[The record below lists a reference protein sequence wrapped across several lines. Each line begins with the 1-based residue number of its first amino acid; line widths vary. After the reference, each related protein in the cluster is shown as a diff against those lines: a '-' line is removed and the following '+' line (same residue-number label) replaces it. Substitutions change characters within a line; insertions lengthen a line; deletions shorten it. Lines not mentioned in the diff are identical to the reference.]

1 MNNLGQKIF
10 HLLIIILT
18 TFLSSIFIAFNLSIY
33 NKEYND
39 LKEKFMI
46 INSTIQKNSYNPIFM
61 ENEVYVVIFNRAG
74 NIDKI
79 INYSSND
86 LTDSEIKELVINNV
100 NKINSKKIESLYTSD
115 YVFMETKEGN
125 LIMVNN
131 TSTKSY
137 LLKELFKSIL
147 VFITLETI
155 QVIISLNIT
164 KRIVKPVNEAFIR
177 QKQFIY
183 DASHELKTPIAIISA
198 SAEMLE
204 KNPKEK
210 KWLDNIKT
218 ENNRMNKLVISLLD
232 LSKSENIKENE
243 VYTNVNLSKV
253 IKNKALTFESLIYEN
268 SLELDVD
275 VVNDIMF
282 NCNEDRIKE
291 LLSILMDNA
300 IKHSLPNSQITV
312 KLSKEKNNIYLS
324 VKNKGKEIPVSERE
338 KIFERF
344 YRLDKSRN
352 RDDNRY
358 GIGLSIAKNIVINHN
373 GTISV
378 NCKDGY
384 TTFIV
389 NFKQK

>member
-61 ENEVYVVIFNRAG
+61 ENEVYVVIFNRTG

-164 KRIVKPVNEAFIR
+164 KRIVKPVNESFIR

-210 KWLDNIKT
+210 KWLENIKT

-275 VVNDIMF
+275 VANDIMF

-373 GTISV
+373 GTINV

>member
-61 ENEVYVVIFNRAG
+61 ENEVYVVIFNRMG

-86 LTDSEIKELVINNV
+86 LTDNEIKELVINNV

-164 KRIVKPVNEAFIR
+164 KRIVKPVNESFIR

-275 VVNDIMF
+275 VANDIMF

-300 IKHSLPNSQITV
+300 IKHSFPNSQITV

-324 VKNKGKEIPVSERE
+324 VKNKGKEIPISERE

-384 TTFIV
+384 TTFMV

>member
-61 ENEVYVVIFNRAG
+61 ENEVYVVIFNRMG

-210 KWLDNIKT
+210 KWLNNIKT

-275 VVNDIMF
+275 VANDIMF

-300 IKHSLPNSQITV
+300 IKHSFPNSQITV

>member
-74 NIDKI
+74 TIDKI

-147 VFITLETI
+147 VFIILETI

-210 KWLDNIKT
+210 KWLENIKT

>member
-147 VFITLETI
+147 VFIILETI

-183 DASHELKTPIAIISA
+183 DASHELKTPIAIIRA

-210 KWLDNIKT
+210 KWLENIKT

>member
-61 ENEVYVVIFNRAG
+61 ENEVYVVIFNRTG

-198 SAEMLE
+198 STEMLE

-210 KWLDNIKT
+210 KWLENIKT

-352 RDDNRY
+352 RDGNRY

>member
-18 TFLSSIFIAFNLSIY
+18 VFLSSIFVVFNLSIY

-39 LKEKFMI
+39 LKEKFMV

-61 ENEVYVVIFNRAG
+61 ENDVYVVVFNRDG
-74 NIDKI
+74 KIEKI
-79 INYSSND
+79 INYSTNNLTENEVND
-86 LTDSEIKELVINNV
+86 LVKAYK
-100 NKINSKKIESLYTSD
+100 KINTNRIESLYTSD
-115 YVFMETKEGN
+115 YVFMINNDGN
-125 LIMVNN
+125 LIIVNN
-131 TSTKSY
+131 TNTKSY
-137 LLKELFKSIL
+137 LLKELFESII
-147 VFITLETI
+147 VFILLETI
-155 QVIISLNIT
+155 QIIISLNIT
-164 KRIVKPVNEAFIR
+164 KKIVKPVNEAFIR

-198 SAEMLE
+198 SVEMLE

-218 ENNRMNKLVISLLD
+218 ENERMNKLVISLLD

-243 VYTNVNLSKV
+243 VYTNINISKV
-253 IKNKALTFESLIYEN
+253 IKNKALTFESIIYEN
-268 SLELDVD
+268 NLELVIDVD
-275 VVNDIMF
+275 KDIMF

-291 LLSILMDNA
+291 LLNILLDNA
-300 IKHSLPNSQITV
+300 IKHSLPNSEITV
-312 KLSKEKNNIYLS
+312 KLYKEKSNIYLS
-324 VKNKGKEIPVSERE
+324 VKNKGEEIPVNERE

-352 RDDNRY
+352 RNNNRY

>member
-18 TFLSSIFIAFNLSIY
+18 TFLFSIFIAFNLSIY

-61 ENEVYVVIFNRAG
+61 ENEVYVVIFNRTG

-86 LTDSEIKELVINNV
+86 LTDSEIKKLVINNV

-131 TSTKSY
+131 TSTKGY

-164 KRIVKPVNEAFIR
+164 KRIVKPVNESFIR

-275 VVNDIMF
+275 VVDDIMF

-324 VKNKGKEIPVSERE
+324 VKNKGKEIPISERE

-384 TTFIV
+384 TTFMV

>member
-61 ENEVYVVIFNRAG
+61 ENEVYVVIFNRTG

-198 SAEMLE
+198 STEMLE

-210 KWLDNIKT
+210 KWLENIKT
-218 ENNRMNKLVISLLD
+218 ENSRMNKLVISLLD

>member
-46 INSTIQKNSYNPIFM
+46 INSTIQKNSYNPICM
-61 ENEVYVVIFNRAG
+61 ENEVYVVIFNRTG

-164 KRIVKPVNEAFIR
+164 KRIVKPVNESFIR

-198 SAEMLE
+198 STEMLE

-210 KWLDNIKT
+210 KWLENIKT

-243 VYTNVNLSKV
+243 VYTSVNLSKV
-253 IKNKALTFESLIYEN
+253 IKNKALTFERLIYEN

-312 KLSKEKNNIYLS
+312 KLSKEKNNIYLA
-324 VKNKGKEIPVSERE
+324 VKNKGKEIPISERE

-373 GTISV
+373 GTINV

>member
-18 TFLSSIFIAFNLSIY
+18 TFLSSIFITFNLSIY

-61 ENEVYVVIFNRAG
+61 ENEVYVVIFNRTG

-164 KRIVKPVNEAFIR
+164 KRIVKPVNESFIR

-210 KWLDNIKT
+210 KWLNNIKT

-324 VKNKGKEIPVSERE
+324 VKNKGKEIPASERE

-352 RDDNRY
+352 RDSNRY

-373 GTISV
+373 GAINV

>member
-61 ENEVYVVIFNRAG
+61 ENEVYVVIFNRTG

-198 SAEMLE
+198 STEMLE

-210 KWLDNIKT
+210 KWLENIKT
-218 ENNRMNKLVISLLD
+218 ENSRMNKLVISLLD

-373 GTISV
+373 GTINV

>member
-61 ENEVYVVIFNRAG
+61 ENEVYVVIFNRTG

-86 LTDSEIKELVINNV
+86 LTDSEIKELVITNV

-164 KRIVKPVNEAFIR
+164 KRIVKPVNESFIR

-243 VYTNVNLSKV
+243 VYTSVNLSKV

-300 IKHSLPNSQITV
+300 IKHSLPNSQIIV

-324 VKNKGKEIPVSERE
+324 VKNKGKEIPISERE

-384 TTFIV
+384 TTFMV

>member
-61 ENEVYVVIFNRAG
+61 ENEVYVVIFNRTG

-147 VFITLETI
+147 VFIILETI

-164 KRIVKPVNEAFIR
+164 KRIVKPVNESFIR

-204 KNPKEK
+204 KNHKEK
-210 KWLDNIKT
+210 KWLNNIKT

-291 LLSILMDNA
+291 LLSILIDNA

-373 GTISV
+373 GTINV

>member
-61 ENEVYVVIFNRAG
+61 ENEVYVVIFNRTG

-164 KRIVKPVNEAFIR
+164 KRIVKPVNESFIR

-275 VVNDIMF
+275 VANDIMF

-352 RDDNRY
+352 RDSNRY

-384 TTFIV
+384 TTFMV

>member
-61 ENEVYVVIFNRAG
+61 ENEVYVVIFNRTG

-243 VYTNVNLSKV
+243 VYTSVNLSKV

-324 VKNKGKEIPVSERE
+324 VKNKGKEIPISERE

-373 GTISV
+373 GTINV

-384 TTFIV
+384 TTFMV

>member
-61 ENEVYVVIFNRAG
+61 ENEVYVVIFNRMG

-115 YVFMETKEGN
+115 YVFMETNEGN

-137 LLKELFKSIL
+137 LLKQLFKSIL

-243 VYTNVNLSKV
+243 VYTNVNLSKA

-275 VVNDIMF
+275 VANDIMF

-300 IKHSLPNSQITV
+300 IRYSLPNSQITV

-324 VKNKGKEIPVSERE
+324 VKNKGKEIPISERE

-352 RDDNRY
+352 RNDNRY

>member
-61 ENEVYVVIFNRAG
+61 ENEVYVVIFNRTG

-164 KRIVKPVNEAFIR
+164 KRIVKPVNESFIR

-243 VYTNVNLSKV
+243 VYTNANLSKV

-324 VKNKGKEIPVSERE
+324 VKNKGKEIPISERE

-384 TTFIV
+384 TTFMV

>member
-61 ENEVYVVIFNRAG
+61 ENEVYVVIFNRTG

-164 KRIVKPVNEAFIR
+164 KRIVKPVNESFIR

-210 KWLDNIKT
+210 KLLDNIKT

-243 VYTNVNLSKV
+243 VYTSVNLSKV

-268 SLELDVD
+268 SLELYVD

-324 VKNKGKEIPVSERE
+324 VKNKGKEIPISERE

-384 TTFIV
+384 TTFMV

>member
-61 ENEVYVVIFNRAG
+61 ENEVYVVIFNRTG

-210 KWLDNIKT
+210 KWLENIKT

-352 RDDNRY
+352 RDSNRY

-373 GTISV
+373 GAINV

>member
-61 ENEVYVVIFNRAG
+61 ENEVYVVIFNRTG

-268 SLELDVD
+268 SLELDID
-275 VVNDIMF
+275 VANDIMF

-352 RDDNRY
+352 RDGNRY

-384 TTFIV
+384 TTFMV

>member
-39 LKEKFMI
+39 LKEKFMV
-46 INSTIQKNSYNPIFM
+46 INSTIQKNSYNSIFM
-61 ENEVYVVIFNRAG
+61 ENEVYVVIFNKIG

-86 LTDSEIKELVINNV
+86 LTDSEIKKLVIDNV

-115 YVFMETKEGN
+115 YVFMETNEGN

-131 TSTKSY
+131 TNTKSY
-137 LLKELFKSIL
+137 LLKELFKSIF
-147 VFITLETI
+147 VFVILETI
-155 QVIISLNIT
+155 QIIISLNIT
-164 KRIVKPVNEAFIR
+164 KKIVKPVNEAFIR

-198 SAEMLE
+198 SVEMLE

-218 ENNRMNKLVISLLD
+218 ENERMNKLVISLLD

-253 IKNKALTFESLIYEN
+253 IKNKALTFESIIYEN
-268 SLELDVD
+268 SLELVIDVD
-275 VVNDIMF
+275 KDIMF

-291 LLSILMDNA
+291 LLNILIDNA
-300 IKHSLPNSQITV
+300 IKHSLPNSEITV
-312 KLSKEKNNIYLS
+312 KLYKEKSNIYLS
-324 VKNKGKEIPVSERE
+324 VKNKGEEIPVNERE

-352 RDDNRY
+352 RNNNRY

>member
-61 ENEVYVVIFNRAG
+61 ENEVYVVIFNRTG

-79 INYSSND
+79 INYSYND

-137 LLKELFKSIL
+137 LLKELFESIL

-243 VYTNVNLSKV
+243 VYTSVNLSKV

-384 TTFIV
+384 TTFMV

>member
-61 ENEVYVVIFNRAG
+61 ENEVYVVIFNRTG

-243 VYTNVNLSKV
+243 VYTSVNLSKV
-253 IKNKALTFESLIYEN
+253 IKNKVLTFESLIYEN

-324 VKNKGKEIPVSERE
+324 VKNKGKEIPISERE

-384 TTFIV
+384 TTFMV

>member
-61 ENEVYVVIFNRAG
+61 ENEVYVVIFNRKG

-164 KRIVKPVNEAFIR
+164 KRIVKPVNESFIR

-243 VYTNVNLSKV
+243 VYTSVKLSKV

-300 IKHSLPNSQITV
+300 IKYSLPNSQITV

-324 VKNKGKEIPVSERE
+324 VKNKGKEIPISERE

-384 TTFIV
+384 TTFTV

>member
-61 ENEVYVVIFNRAG
+61 ENEVYVVIFNRTG

-86 LTDSEIKELVINNV
+86 LTDSEIKKLVINNV

-164 KRIVKPVNEAFIR
+164 KRIVKPVNESFIR

-243 VYTNVNLSKV
+243 VYTSVNLSKV

-352 RDDNRY
+352 RDGNRY

-373 GTISV
+373 GAIRV

>member
-61 ENEVYVVIFNRAG
+61 ENEVYVVIFNRTG

-86 LTDSEIKELVINNV
+86 STDSEIKELVINNV

-164 KRIVKPVNEAFIR
+164 KRIVKPVNESFIR

-243 VYTNVNLSKV
+243 VYTSVNLSKV

-268 SLELDVD
+268 SLELDVY

-358 GIGLSIAKNIVINHN
+358 GIGLSIAKNIAINHN

>member
-1 MNNLGQKIF
+1 MNSLGQKIF
-10 HLLIIILT
+10 QLLIIILT
-18 TFLSSIFIAFNLSIY
+18 TFLSSIFVAFNFSIY

-39 LKEKFMI
+39 LKEKFI
-46 INSTIQKNSYNPIFM
+46 KINSTIQKNSYNPIFM
-61 ENEVYVVIFNRAG
+61 ENEVYVVIFNRMG

-86 LTDSEIKELVINNV
+86 LTDNEIKEIVIKNV
-100 NKINSKKIESLYTSD
+100 SKINSKKIESLYTSD
-115 YVFMETKEGN
+115 YVFMENSEGY

-131 TSTKSY
+131 TSTKRY

-147 VFITLETI
+147 VFIVLETI

-210 KWLDNIKT
+210 KWLENIKT

-232 LSKSENIKENE
+232 LSKSESIKENE
-243 VYTNVNLSKV
+243 VYSNVNLSKV
-253 IKNKALTFESLIYEN
+253 IKNKALTFESLIYEH
-268 SLELDVD
+268 SLELEIDVN
-275 VVNDIMF
+275 NDIMF

-300 IKHSLPNSQITV
+300 IKHSFPNSKITI
-312 KLSKEKNNIYLS
+312 KLYKEKSSIYLS
-324 VKNKGKEIPVSERE
+324 VKNNGKEIPINERE

-384 TTFIV
+384 TTFVV

>member
-115 YVFMETKEGN
+115 YVFMETNEGN

-275 VVNDIMF
+275 VANDIMF

-324 VKNKGKEIPVSERE
+324 VKNKGKEIPISERE

-358 GIGLSIAKNIVINHN
+358 GIGLSIAKNVVINHN

-384 TTFIV
+384 TTFMV

>member
-1 MNNLGQKIF
+1 
-10 HLLIIILT
+10 
-18 TFLSSIFIAFNLSIY
+18 
-33 NKEYND
+33 
-39 LKEKFMI
+39 MI

-61 ENEVYVVIFNRAG
+61 ENEVYVVIFNRTG

-79 INYSSND
+79 INYSSNN
-86 LTDSEIKELVINNV
+86 LTDSEIKELVINNI

-243 VYTNVNLSKV
+243 VYTSVNLSKV

-324 VKNKGKEIPVSERE
+324 VKNKGKEIPISERE

-384 TTFIV
+384 TTFMV

>member
-61 ENEVYVVIFNRAG
+61 ENEVYVVIFNRTG

-243 VYTNVNLSKV
+243 VYTNANLSKV
-253 IKNKALTFESLIYEN
+253 IKNKVLTFESLIYEN

-324 VKNKGKEIPVSERE
+324 VKNKGKEIPISERE

-384 TTFIV
+384 TTFMV

>member
-61 ENEVYVVIFNRAG
+61 ENEVYVVIFNRTG

-164 KRIVKPVNEAFIR
+164 KRIVKPVNESFIR

-243 VYTNVNLSKV
+243 VYTSVNLSKV

-352 RDDNRY
+352 RDGNRY

-373 GTISV
+373 GGIRV

>member
-39 LKEKFMI
+39 LKEKFLI

-61 ENEVYVVIFNRAG
+61 ENEVYVVIFNRTG

-268 SLELDVD
+268 SLELDID
-275 VVNDIMF
+275 VANDIMF

>member
-147 VFITLETI
+147 VFIILETI

-210 KWLDNIKT
+210 KWLENIKT

>member
-61 ENEVYVVIFNRAG
+61 ENEVYVVIFNRMG

-210 KWLDNIKT
+210 KWLENIKT

-275 VVNDIMF
+275 VANDIMF

>member
-61 ENEVYVVIFNRAG
+61 ENEVYVVIFNRMG

-324 VKNKGKEIPVSERE
+324 VKNKGKEIPISERE

-352 RDDNRY
+352 RDDNCY

>member
-1 MNNLGQKIF
+1 
-10 HLLIIILT
+10 
-18 TFLSSIFIAFNLSIY
+18 
-33 NKEYND
+33 
-39 LKEKFMI
+39 
-46 INSTIQKNSYNPIFM
+46 
-61 ENEVYVVIFNRAG
+61 
-74 NIDKI
+74 
-79 INYSSND
+79 
-86 LTDSEIKELVINNV
+86 
-100 NKINSKKIESLYTSD
+100 
-115 YVFMETKEGN
+115 
-125 LIMVNN
+125 
-131 TSTKSY
+131 
-137 LLKELFKSIL
+137 
-147 VFITLETI
+147 
-155 QVIISLNIT
+155 
-164 KRIVKPVNEAFIR
+164 
-177 QKQFIY
+177 
-183 DASHELKTPIAIISA
+183 
-198 SAEMLE
+198 
-204 KNPKEK
+204 
-210 KWLDNIKT
+210 
-218 ENNRMNKLVISLLD
+218 
-232 LSKSENIKENE
+232 
-243 VYTNVNLSKV
+243 
-253 IKNKALTFESLIYEN
+253 
-268 SLELDVD
+268 
-275 VVNDIMF
+275 MF

>member
-61 ENEVYVVIFNRAG
+61 ENEVYVVIFNRTG

-164 KRIVKPVNEAFIR
+164 KRIVKPVNESFIR

-243 VYTNVNLSKV
+243 VYTSVNLSKV

-275 VVNDIMF
+275 VANDIMF

-324 VKNKGKEIPVSERE
+324 VKNKGKEIPISERE

-384 TTFIV
+384 TTFMV

>member
-61 ENEVYVVIFNRAG
+61 ENEVYVVIFNRTG

-164 KRIVKPVNEAFIR
+164 KRIVKPVNESFIR

-210 KWLDNIKT
+210 KWLENIKT

-352 RDDNRY
+352 RDSNRY

-373 GTISV
+373 GTINV

>member
-61 ENEVYVVIFNRAG
+61 ENEVYVVIFNRTG

-243 VYTNVNLSKV
+243 VYTSVNLSKV

-275 VVNDIMF
+275 VANDIMF

-300 IKHSLPNSQITV
+300 IKHSFPNSQITV

-384 TTFIV
+384 TTFMV